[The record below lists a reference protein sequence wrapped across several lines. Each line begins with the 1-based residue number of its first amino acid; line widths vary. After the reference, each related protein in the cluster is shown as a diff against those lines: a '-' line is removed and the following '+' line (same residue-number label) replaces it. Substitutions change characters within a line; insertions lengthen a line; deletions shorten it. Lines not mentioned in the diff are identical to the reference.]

1 MNEAI
6 GHILSTDQENAK
18 RNYNERTQLNNIN
31 QQKTSNINSMAG
43 MSLTSIGGGL
53 STVRGG
59 IKRIKQLK
67 SKFNVRKGV
76 NRLLGKNEETTA
88 EPEADNDF
96 FSFGGLDET
105 DPPRMGTSRILPESA
120 SETKQSSGT
129 ASDFFSNSTQET
141 PQFSDEIDANVN
153 RLMGKYPQLDL
164 DREMKIA
171 QFKADNRGS
180 MVEMD
185 EGQQQR
191 FISEGVDDKPND
203 YPSSFGASS
212 QPNRGPG
219 GDIEMS
225 NVTPEHAYARSNE
238 EILRT
243 GYEDPRSYN
252 SGGRDISQQ
261 AEGAQN
267 APEANP
273 EMLDVIGSGGQK
285 VGVSQAGA
293 DLTQEGETLT
303 SQIGS
308 KIQSGIDTVAN
319 VGSDIATGTEATLSA
334 GLEAAD
340 IGINALD
347 FLPVIGEI
355 TGAVSLIGGIGLA
368 IGSSIIGGEKAQENQ
383 ASTENTY
390 NQQLNTASNYAGRY
404 VSKNFSSQSMFQ

>member
-6 GHILSTDQENAK
+6 GHILSVDDENYK
-18 RNYNERTQLNNIN
+18 RNYNERTQLNSIN
-31 QQKTSNINSMAG
+31 QQKSSSLNNMVGMGVTSV
-43 MSLTSIGGGL
+43 GGGL
-53 STVRGG
+53 STVRGA

-76 NRLLGKNEETTA
+76 NRLLGKNEETPSEPA
-88 EPEADNDF
+88 EDNG

-141 PQFSDEIDANVN
+141 PQFTDEIDANVN
-153 RLMGKYPQLDL
+153 RLMSKYPQLDL

-171 QFKADNRGS
+171 KFKADNRS
-180 MVEMD
+180 SLVEMD

-261 AEGAQN
+261 PEGAQN
-267 APEANP
+267 APEVTS
-273 EMLDVIGSGGQK
+273 EMSDVIGSNGQK
-285 VGVSQAGA
+285 VGSSQLGA
-293 DLTQEGETLT
+293 DLSTEGETLS

-308 KIQSGIDTVAN
+308 KIQSGVDTIAN
-319 VGSDIATGTEATLSA
+319 VGSDIVTGGEASLSA
-334 GLEAAD
+334 GLEAVD

-347 FLPVIGEI
+347 FVPVIGEI

-368 IGSSIIGGEKAQENQ
+368 IGSSIIGGEKAQQAQ
-383 ASTENTY
+383 ASTENIY
-390 NQQLNTASNYAGRY
+390 NQQLNSATNYAGRY
-404 VSKNFSSQSMFQ
+404 ASKNFSSQSMFQ